1 MSRSSKQA
9 KNETPV
15 ILEAAING
23 MTSKEKNPHAP
34 RSHEEI
40 EHDALLCYALG
51 ATIVHAHNSD
61 IALEG
66 AAAAED
72 YLVPWRRIL
81 DQRPDALWYPTLTS
95 AEEMAGRLDHIE
107 RIASAYFRLADG
119 VFDLPQQDRDR
130 VLQEIGT
137 LRDEEIRL
145 RRTMIR
151 CVPQA

>member
-1 MSRSSKQA
+1 MDKPPKNQA
-9 KNETPV
+9 
-15 ILEAAING
+15 
-23 MTSKEKNPHAP
+23 
-34 RSHEEI
+34 
-40 EHDALLCYALG
+40 D
-51 ATIVHAHNSD
+51 
-61 IALEG
+61 
-66 AAAAED
+66 
-72 YLVPWRRIL
+72 
-81 DQRPDALWYPTLTS
+81 
-95 AEEMAGRLDHIE
+95 IE